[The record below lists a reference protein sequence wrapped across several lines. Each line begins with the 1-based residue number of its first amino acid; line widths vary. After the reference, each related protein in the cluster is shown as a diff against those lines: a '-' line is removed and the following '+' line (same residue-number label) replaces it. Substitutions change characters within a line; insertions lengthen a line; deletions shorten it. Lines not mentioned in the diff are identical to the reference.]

1 MFASLF
7 KRAEASVDN
16 AVGDLGNRIVIAV
29 PFLIALGFGAYSLS
43 LTWTRFYGPE
53 VGNLLVAAAFSVV
66 GLIAAIVVKTRS
78 APKIVNEQEAETAK
92 HTPEMGGS
100 IFDNESLMT
109 VIGTAAPVVLPGLLR
124 TAMKNWAL
132 VMAVATG
139 AYVFSQAGSASN
151 PTTQSPD

>member
-16 AVGDLGNRIVIAV
+16 AIGDLGNRIVIAV

-53 VGNLLVAAAFSVV
+53 VGNLLVAAAFAVV

-78 APKIVNEQEAETAK
+78 SRNDERT
-92 HTPEMGGS
+92 GS
-100 IFDNESLMT
+100 RNGKAFTRDGRLI
-109 VIGTAAPVVLPGLLR
+109 LR
-124 TAMKNWAL
+124 
-132 VMAVATG
+132 
-139 AYVFSQAGSASN
+139 Q
-151 PTTQSPD
+151 

>member
-1 MFASLF
+1 MSDSASGSPAEAVRRVAGNFGHALDTSFATQPMTTVGLAAVMGFVLGASGRLAAPSKGKKMFASLF

-43 LTWTRFYGPE
+43 LTWIRFYGPE

-78 APKIVNEQEAETAK
+78 SRK
-92 HTPEMGGS
+92 
-100 IFDNESLMT
+100 
-109 VIGTAAPVVLPGLLR
+109 
-124 TAMKNWAL
+124 
-132 VMAVATG
+132 
-139 AYVFSQAGSASN
+139 
-151 PTTQSPD
+151 

>member
-1 MFASLF
+1 MGFVLGASGRLAAPSKGKKMFASLF

-78 APKIVNEQEAETAK
+78 SRK
-92 HTPEMGGS
+92 
-100 IFDNESLMT
+100 
-109 VIGTAAPVVLPGLLR
+109 
-124 TAMKNWAL
+124 
-132 VMAVATG
+132 
-139 AYVFSQAGSASN
+139 
-151 PTTQSPD
+151 